1 MSDKSTWL
9 ANAVIDH
16 FLRGESVASPGDIY
30 LALYTDANEEVSAA
44 DYERQEISFGA
55 PTNGEAT
62 NDSLIEFP
70 VAESNW
76 GNVTYGWVYDSQND
90 GEALL
95 DAEFSKSKEIEEHD
109 QFVLREGDVTI
120 KEE

>member
-1 MSDKSTWL
+1 MSDKSTYM

-16 FLRGESVASPGDIY
+16 FLRGESVTSPGTIY
-30 LALYTDANEEVSAA
+30 LALYTDGGTEVSEA
-44 DYERQEISFGA
+44 DYERQEISLGA
-55 PTNGEAT
+55 PSDGEAT

-76 GNVTYGWVYDSQND
+76 GNVTYGWIYDSLND
-90 GEALL
+90 GEALM
-95 DAEFSKSKEIEEHD
+95 DAEFNKSKEIEEQD
-109 QFVLREGDVTI
+109 QFILREGDVTI